1 MKTKQ
6 KTVYKT
12 VCQYNAKDIPEA
24 DMKMFQEIAR
34 DYCKVKNYIYQ
45 RYGGIGSL
53 AKIYPGYTVQNEMT
67 GWTQGETWNAF
78 RIFLSGSF

>member
-12 VCQYNAKDIPEA
+12 VCQYNAEDIPETE
-24 DMKMFQEIAR
+24 MKKLQEIAK
-34 DYCKVKNYIYQ
+34 DYCK
-45 RYGGIGSL
+45 
-53 AKIYPGYTVQNEMT
+53 